1 MSPQP
6 PLTSLTIREFLDRA
20 GARTPTPG
28 GGSVSALAGALAVSM
43 AQMAGEYSM
52 PRDDTPGNDG
62 APARNLGRLQRLQNM
77 LESLIDED
85 ASAYRNLSEELKKER
100 QGLGDGKALAEARR
114 LALSVPM
121 EIAAAAAAV
130 LAVLDEMKQ
139 SVTPRLMS
147 DLGVASVLAIAA
159 VGSAAMNVRI
169 NLADVDPEL
178 GEKVR
183 KDIDD
188 IISRSVALERQVTG
202 YVEGRLQA

>member
-1 MSPQP
+1 MSSPP
-6 PLTSLTIREFLDRA
+6 PLTALTIEEFLDRA

-43 AQMAGEYSM
+43 ARMAGEYSM
-52 PRDDTPGNDG
+52 SKDDTRGSDN
-62 APARNLGRLQRLQNM
+62 ALARNLNRLQRLQNV

-121 EIAAAAAAV
+121 EIAAAAAGA

-139 SVTPRLMS
+139 SITPRLMS
-147 DLGVASVLAIAA
+147 DLGVASVLANAA
-159 VGSAAMNVRI
+159 AESAAMNVRI
-169 NLADVDPEL
+169 NLADIDPEL
-178 GEKVR
+178 GRKAR
-183 KDIDD
+183 KDIDE
-188 IISRSVALERQVTG
+188 IISRSATLERQVTG